1 MILRL
6 CDESLNPL
14 NASASYTLDVRMPK
28 LVRFITPDSEHVIS
42 EVDVYS
48 HSKYARVL
56 FSSSYRKRERELAEH
71 LKIKQAG

>member
-1 MILRL
+1 MMLRL

-14 NASASYTLDVRMPK
+14 NAS
-28 LVRFITPDSEHVIS
+28 DSEHVIS

-48 HSKYARVL
+48 HSKHARVL

>member
-1 MILRL
+1 MMLRL

-14 NASASYTLDVRMPK
+14 NAS
-28 LVRFITPDSEHVIS
+28 DSEHVIS

-48 HSKYARVL
+48 HSKHARVL

-71 LKIKQAG
+71 IALD